1 VEVRR
6 RGRQRGEREASTI
19 WQGPFPREVAE
30 HQQAMPLSV
39 EQKALC
45 EHLKSFAD
53 PVGTAA
59 AELTHQLAG
68 QIDDLWDKLNKVYR
82 QDLAQQEIQHLREQ
96 LGRVQQPAECVI
108 CSTPTKGSLGL
119 VRSACDA
126 MEPQKREPRADDR
139 RPGQGVLHAK
149 AAGQSIKRTDEL
161 KWWQQTAVYEIA
173 VISFQDSNG
182 DGKGD
187 LRGVIERIDYLEW
200 LGVGAVW
207 LTPIFS
213 SPMLDLGY
221 DIADFCAVDPIFGSL
236 RDFDELVEL
245 LHTRGMRLILDL
257 VPNHT
262 SDKHPWF
269 TQSRSSRSNP
279 KRDWYI
285 WADMAAD
292 GGPPNN
298 WLSRFGGSA
307 WQWDETT
314 KQYYYHSFLMEQ
326 PDLNWRNPAVRLAMA
341 ETIRFWLQR
350 GVDGF
355 RVDASAVLAEDDLLR
370 DDPVDPEADERTP
383 PPQRLKRIFT
393 DDRPESM
400 SYIEEIRRVVDEY
413 EDRVLC
419 GEVQG
424 STERIG
430 HFYGQESARFHLPLN
445 FVLLDSQ
452 WNALSLQANIDGY
465 VNAIPES
472 AWPDWVVGGHDKP
485 RIASKIGQPQ
495 ARVLAMLLMTLKGTP
510 FLFAGDE
517 LGLEQV
523 TIAPERI
530 RDPFEK
536 LVPGFGLNRD
546 PERAPMRWDDSRA
559 AGFTT
564 GEPWLPMG
572 ENVRDRNVE
581 KLQADDR
588 SLLWLYKRLI
598 GLRQS
603 EVALVKGEYI
613 PVRSRND
620 LLIYKRIWNSET
632 VLVALNVVD
641 QPRKLEWS
649 GEGVLVLSTYLD
661 GEGTLK
667 RGPLILRPNEGIIL
681 KLST

>member
-1 VEVRR
+1 
-6 RGRQRGEREASTI
+6 
-19 WQGPFPREVAE
+19 
-30 HQQAMPLSV
+30 MPLSV

-45 EHLKSFAD
+45 ERLKSFAD
-53 PVGTAA
+53 PAGTAA
-59 AELTHQLAG
+59 AELTYHLAG

-82 QDLAQQEIQHLREQ
+82 QDLVQQEIQHLREQ
-96 LGRVQQPAECVI
+96 LGRVQQSAECVI
-108 CSTPTKGSLGL
+108 CTTPTKDLLGP
-119 VRSACDA
+119 VRSAFDE
-126 MEPQKREPRADDR
+126 MGPEKREPGADDR
-139 RPGQGVLHAK
+139 RPKQGVLHAK
-149 AAGQSIKRTDEL
+149 PAAQSMKRTGES

-187 LRGVIERIDYLEW
+187 LRGLINRIDYLEW

-221 DIADFCAVDPIFGSL
+221 DIADFCDVDPIFGSL

-245 LHTRGMRLILDL
+245 LHARGMRLILDL

-262 SDKHPWF
+262 SDRHSWF

-285 WADMAAD
+285 WADAAAD

-314 KQYYYHSFLMEQ
+314 EQYYYHSFLMEQ
-326 PDLNWRNPAVRLAMA
+326 PDLNWRNPAVRQAMA
-341 ETIRFWLQR
+341 ETMRFWLQR

-383 PPQRLKRIFT
+383 APQRLKRIFT

-430 HFYGQESARFHLPLN
+430 HFYGQEGARFHLPLN

-452 WNALSLQANIDGY
+452 WNALSLQANIDAY
-465 VNAIPES
+465 VNAIPPS

-485 RIASKIGQPQ
+485 RIASKIGQAQ
-495 ARVLAMLLMTLKGTP
+495 ARVLAMLLMTLRGTP

-523 TIAPERI
+523 TIAPECI

-581 KLQADDR
+581 KLQADDL

-598 GLRQS
+598 GLRQTQ
-603 EVALVKGEYI
+603 VALVMGEYV

-620 LLIYKRIWNSET
+620 VLLYKRVWDSET

-667 RGPLILRPNEGIIL
+667 SGPFILRANEGIIL
-681 KLST
+681 KL